1 MKLEEYS
8 SLTQK
13 KSFFETKNVDTHKEF
28 DTIYEKLNKSTLL
41 YRGIHEARYKIYT
54 SAQREWITNEYSKQ
68 GITFTQFI
76 HSIISNIRKNTIL
89 SKYYKSL
96 NINENDLLYI
106 SLLQHYGAP
115 SPLLDF
121 THRLNVAL
129 YFAIDGMK
137 IVSSDNDIDDYFS
150 LYIIDRN
157 KCGNE
162 LVDIVSFLDYG
173 LKNGTAMLE
182 DFKTQ
187 NPNINLEY
195 SLLKDV
201 DKYTKWIKQDGTND
215 GLCKIDCGFLD
226 NPLNTA
232 TISMYETK
240 DFLYWSN
247 MNLIAQ
253 QGCFIFYTK
262 DKESLEQYFGGTNTH
277 LPKLSCIN
285 VHKSL
290 AEYIKNKYLKSIS
303 KLEIYPDI
311 NIMCKDAYEKF
322 KKELK

>member
-8 SLTQK
+8 NLKQK
-13 KSFFETKNVDTHKEF
+13 ESFFDAINVVTYEDF
-28 DTIYEKLNKSTLL
+28 DTIYEKLNQSTLL

-68 GITFTQFI
+68 GVSFTQFI
-76 HSIISNIRKNTIL
+76 QSIITSIRQNTLL

-121 THRLNVAL
+121 THSLNIAL
-129 YFAIDGMK
+129 YFALDGIK
-137 IVSSDNDIDDYFS
+137 IASSDNDIDNYFS

-162 LVDIVSFLDYG
+162 LVDIVSFLDHG
-173 LKNGTAMLE
+173 IENGTAMLE

-187 NPNINLEY
+187 YPNTPLDY

-215 GLCKIDCGFLD
+215 GLCKMNCGFLD
-226 NPLNTA
+226 NPLNTD
-232 TISMYETK
+232 TIAMYETK

-247 MNLIAQ
+247 INLIAQ
-253 QGCFIFYTK
+253 QGCFILYTK
-262 DKESLEQYFGGTNTH
+262 ESTPLEQYFSGENY
-277 LPKLSCIN
+277 LPKLRCIN

-290 AEYIKNKYLKSIS
+290 SEYIKSKYLKSMS
-303 KLEIYPDI
+303 RLDIYPDI
-311 NIMCKDAYEKF
+311 NLMCKDAYGKF
-322 KKELK
+322 KKVFR